1 MPTLLPP
8 GTPRCTPPG
17 LAAGEMDSVSDSA
30 SLILQVMVM
39 SGGGQG
45 KSNEFGLS
53 SSLSRR
59 RGPFPGKG
67 KLVSM

>member
-1 MPTLLPP
+1 MPTLPP
-8 GTPRCTPPG
+8 ETPECVPPV

-30 SLILQVMVM
+30 SLILQVMVIR
-39 SGGGQG
+39 GGGQG

-53 SSLSRR
+53 SSLSKR

-67 KLVSM
+67 KFVSM